1 VAFIYHIS
9 SFVSFLTSCPSSLR
23 VLPRVVSIDEAGHV
37 LVYLLS
43 SFLSF
48 VGTVHRAS
56 PPLPSCL
63 ILSVIMK
70 SDILPLLR
78 FTNGTYHIS
87 LYGMLVRDLPPLCPA
102 HSSWTSEICPP
113 SSFVSSL
120 WNGRPKL
127 FPNTTRSTISVDVEC
142 VLFFCRE

>member
-1 VAFIYHIS
+1 MS
-9 SFVSFLTSCPSSLR
+9 SLPLCPSSLR
-23 VLPRVVSIDEAGHV
+23 VLPPVMSIDEAEHV
-37 LVYLLS
+37 LLYLLS

-48 VGTVHRAS
+48 VGIVHSAS

-78 FTNGTYHIS
+78 FTNDTHHIS

-102 HSSWTSEICPP
+102 HSSWTSETCPP
-113 SSFVSSL
+113 SSFVFPL
-120 WNGRPKL
+120 EDDRRPKP
-127 FPNTTRSTISVDVEC
+127 FSNTTHSTISVDVEC
-142 VLFFCRE
+142 VLFLCRE